1 MIELKKTLGTL
12 KSSIQKIVLTLC
24 LLLIV
29 CFSAHSQD
37 TSRIT
42 LKNDSLSTTIF
53 KVTGEQLRTANLIF
67 AEHKEFSQVVPLL
80 RQENY
85 NLQLIN
91 ESWERT
97 DSIKTVQLYNKNYII
112 DQQTV
117 QIENLQKDLKT
128 SLKVTGTVTGISI
141 AIAVLC
147 LLLK

>member
-1 MIELKKTLGTL
+1 
-12 KSSIQKIVLTLC
+12 
-24 LLLIV
+24 
-29 CFSAHSQD
+29 
-37 TSRIT
+37 
-42 LKNDSLSTTIF
+42 
-53 KVTGEQLRTANLIF
+53 LRTANLIF
-67 AEHKEFSQVVPLL
+67 AEHKELSQVVPLL
-80 RQENY
+80 RQENC

-97 DSIKTVQLYNKNYII
+97 DSIKTAQLYNKNNII

-117 QIENLQKDLKT
+117 QIENLQKDLNT

>member
-97 DSIKTVQLYNKNYII
+97 DSIKTAQLYNKNYII

-117 QIENLQKDLKT
+117 QIENLKKDLNT

>member
-1 MIELKKTLGTL
+1 MIELKKTSGTL

-24 LLLIV
+24 LLLTV

-42 LKNDSLSTTIF
+42 LKSDSLSTTIF

-67 AEHKEFSQVVPLL
+67 AEHKELSQVVPLL

-112 DQQTV
+112 DQQTAH
-117 QIENLQKDLKT
+117 IENLQKDLNT
-128 SLKVTGTVTGISI
+128 SLKVAGTVTGISI

-147 LLLK
+147 ILLK

>member
-1 MIELKKTLGTL
+1 MIELKKTSGTL

-24 LLLIV
+24 LLLTV

-42 LKNDSLSTTIF
+42 LKSDSLSTTIF

-67 AEHKEFSQVVPLL
+67 AEHKELSQVVPLL
-80 RQENY
+80 RQENC

-97 DSIKTVQLYNKNYII
+97 DSIKTAQLYNKNYII

-117 QIENLQKDLKT
+117 QIEKLQKDLNT
-128 SLKVTGTVTGISI
+128 SLKVTGTVTGVSI
-141 AIAVLC
+141 AIAVLY

>member
-1 MIELKKTLGTL
+1 M
-12 KSSIQKIVLTLC
+12 
-24 LLLIV
+24 
-29 CFSAHSQD
+29 
-37 TSRIT
+37 
-42 LKNDSLSTTIF
+42 
-53 KVTGEQLRTANLIF
+53 RTANLIF

-97 DSIKTVQLYNKNYII
+97 DSIKTAQLYNKNHII

-117 QIENLQKDLKT
+117 QIEKLQKDLNT
-128 SLKVTGTVTGISI
+128 SLKVTGTVTGVSI

>member
-67 AEHKEFSQVVPLL
+67 AEHKEFSQVIPLL

>member
-1 MIELKKTLGTL
+1 MIELKKTSGTL

-24 LLLIV
+24 LLLTV

-42 LKNDSLSTTIF
+42 LKSDSLSTTIF

-97 DSIKTVQLYNKNYII
+97 DSIKTAQLYNKNNII

-117 QIENLQKDLKT
+117 QIENLQKDLNT

>member
-97 DSIKTVQLYNKNYII
+97 DSIKTAQLYNKNYII

-117 QIENLQKDLKT
+117 QIETLKKDLNT

>member
-1 MIELKKTLGTL
+1 MIELKKTSGTL
-12 KSSIQKIVLTLC
+12 KSSIQKIVLILC
-24 LLLIV
+24 LLLTV

-42 LKNDSLSTTIF
+42 LKSDSLSTTIF

-67 AEHKEFSQVVPLL
+67 AEHKELSQVVPLL
-80 RQENY
+80 RQENC

-97 DSIKTVQLYNKNYII
+97 DSIKTAQLYNKNYII

-117 QIENLQKDLKT
+117 QIEKLQKDLNT